1 MTQPIETTIE
11 TTFEIVPADL
21 GLEPSAKSSLE
32 LAFTGFFTR
41 ARELAAKAETVTD
54 PKQARALRLEIKAER
69 VAAEKTRK
77 SLKEESLRFGKAI
90 DGANNIYLAL
100 VAPIEQKL
108 DDIEKAEERREA
120 ARIQALQEERVEII
134 ETLGMQ
140 THGINLG
147 MMSDDAWSN
156 YHQQAK
162 DAYTARRE
170 REKREAEEAAA
181 AAKKEAEEREAQ
193 RLENIRLK
201 EEAEKREAELKAER
215 EAAAKAEEAARIER
229 ERIAEEARKEREAIE
244 AKARAEREAAE
255 AAAKE
260 AAKKQADAEAEA
272 KRLRDAEAKR
282 IADEKAAADAKAKAE
297 ALAAKKAAAA
307 PDKAKLMEFVKQ
319 VRALEVPMMK
329 STEAK
334 RIAIQIG
341 FDLDTVARAIEA
353 QAATL

>member
-11 TTFEIVPADL
+11 ATFEIVPADL
-21 GLEPSAKSSLE
+21 GLELTAKNSLE
-32 LAFTGFFTR
+32 LAFRGFFDT
-41 ARELAAKAETVTD
+41 AAEWKAKAETITD
-54 PKQARALRLEIKAER
+54 PKEARAARLEMKNLRVSVEKKHKELKAD
-69 VAAEKTRK
+69 
-77 SLKEESLRFGKAI
+77 SLLFGRAV
-90 DGANNIYLAL
+90 DGAKNIFLAL
-100 VAPIEQKL
+100 ATPIERQL
-108 DDIEKAEERREA
+108 DDIEKAEERRIA
-120 ARIQALQEERVEII
+120 AGIQALQEERVEII

-170 REKREAEEAAA
+170 REKRAAEEAAA

-215 EAAAKAEEAARIER
+215 EAAAAAEEAARIER
-229 ERIAEEARKEREAIE
+229 ERIAEEARKERETIE

-255 AAAKE
+255 VAAKE

-307 PDKAKLMEFVKQ
+307 PDKSKLIEFAITVRNLPVPAVKSAEANAVRDDIAAKLESF
-319 VRALEVPMMK
+319 
-329 STEAK
+329 AK
-334 RIAIQIG
+334 W
-341 FDLDTVARAIEA
+341 IEA